1 MAAKLLSVI
10 VPSYNEADNVELFYE
25 ELTKELQYSSYDYE
39 VIYIDDGSSDTTL
52 LELKE
57 LADQHYNVHYLSFT
71 RNFGKEAA
79 ILAGFQHAKGDC
91 AVVIDADLQH
101 PVALLHDLLAGFEEG
116 YDQVIARR
124 NRKGESFPRKL
135 LSTMYYQV
143 MNKFIDVR
151 IQNGVGDFRLLSRRA
166 IDALLILSEG
176 NRFSKGLFSWIG
188 FEQKTV
194 YYNNVIRQN
203 GESKWSLGKLIN
215 YGIDGVVS
223 FNTKPLRMCLYAG
236 FMVLFLSIAYIL
248 YTFVEVLVRGVITP
262 GYFTLITA
270 ILFLGGV
277 QLVSLGVIGE
287 YIGRIYNET
296 KRRPHYLIKDTNI
309 EEKKHYEKNMEA

>member
-1 MAAKLLSVI
+1 MAGKLLSVI
-10 VPSYNEADNVELFYE
+10 VPSFNEAENVKLFYE
-25 ELTKELQYSSYDYE
+25 ELAKELQYSPYDYE
-39 VIYIDDGSSDTTL
+39 VIYVDDGSSDTTL

-57 LADQHYNVHYLSFT
+57 LADMHYNVQYVSFT

-101 PVALLHDLLAGFEEG
+101 PVALLHELLAGFEEG

-124 NRKGESFPRKL
+124 NRKGESLPRKV
-135 LSTMYYQV
+135 LSTMYYKII
-143 MNKFIDVR
+143 NRFIDVR

-194 YYNNVIRQN
+194 YYDNVSRQN
-203 GESKWSLGKLIN
+203 GESKWSFGNLIN
-215 YGIDGVVS
+215 YGIEGIVS
-223 FNTKPLRMCLYAG
+223 FNTRPLRVCLYAG
-236 FMVLFLSIAYIL
+236 FVVLFLSLAYIL

-296 KRRPHYLIKDTNI
+296 KRRPHYLVKDTNI
-309 EEKKHYEKNMEA
+309 EARKSYEKNMEA

>member
-1 MAAKLLSVI
+1 MAGKLLSVI
-10 VPSYNEADNVELFYE
+10 VPSFNEAENVKLFYE
-25 ELTKELQYSSYDYE
+25 ELAKELQYSPYDYE
-39 VIYIDDGSSDTTL
+39 VIYVDDGSSDTTL

-57 LADQHYNVHYLSFT
+57 LADMHYNVQYVSFT

-101 PVALLHDLLAGFEEG
+101 PVALLHELLAGFEEG

-124 NRKGESFPRKL
+124 NRKGESLPRKV
-135 LSTMYYQV
+135 LSTMYYKII
-143 MNKFIDVR
+143 NRFIDVR

-194 YYNNVIRQN
+194 YYDNVCRQN
-203 GESKWSLGKLIN
+203 GESKWSFGKLIN

-223 FNTKPLRMCLYAG
+223 FNTKPLRVCLYAG
-236 FMVLFLSIAYIL
+236 FIVLFLSLAYIL

-296 KRRPHYLIKDTNI
+296 KRRPHYLVKDTNI
-309 EEKKHYEKNMEA
+309 EARKRYEKNMEA

>member
-1 MAAKLLSVI
+1 MAGKLLSVI
-10 VPSYNEADNVELFYE
+10 VPSFNEAENVKLFYE
-25 ELTKELQYSSYDYE
+25 ELAKELQYASYDYE
-39 VIYIDDGSSDTTL
+39 VIYVDDGSSDTTL

-57 LADQHYNVHYLSFT
+57 LADTYYNVQYVSFT

-101 PVALLHDLLAGFEEG
+101 PVALLHELLAGFEEG

-124 NRKGESFPRKL
+124 NRKGESLPRKV
-135 LSTMYYQV
+135 LSTMYYKLI
-143 MNKFIDVR
+143 NRFIDVR

-194 YYNNVIRQN
+194 YYDNICRQN
-203 GESKWSLGKLIN
+203 GESKWSFGKLFD
-215 YGIDGVVS
+215 YGIDGIVS
-223 FNTKPLRMCLYAG
+223 FNTKPLRACLYTG
-236 FMVLFLSIAYIL
+236 FVVLFLSLAYIL
-248 YTFVEVLVRGVITP
+248 YTFVEVLVRGVVTP
-262 GYFTLITA
+262 GYFTMITA

-296 KRRPHYLIKDTNI
+296 KRRPHYLVKDTNI
-309 EEKKHYEKNMEA
+309 EARKRYEKNMEA

>member
-25 ELTKELQYSSYDYE
+25 ELTKELQYSSYNCE
-39 VIYIDDGSSDTTL
+39 VIYVDDGSSDTTL

-101 PVALLHDLLAGFEEG
+101 PVALLHDLLEGFEEG

-124 NRKGESFPRKL
+124 NRKGESIPRKL
-135 LSTMYYQV
+135 LSTLYYQV

-194 YYNNVIRQN
+194 YYDNVTRQN
-203 GESKWSLGKLIN
+203 GESKWSIGKLIN

-223 FNTKPLRMCLYAG
+223 FNTKPLRLCLYAG
-236 FMVLFLSIAYIL
+236 FIVLFLSIAYIL
-248 YTFVEVLVRGVITP
+248 YTFVEVLIRGVITP

-309 EEKKHYEKNMEA
+309 EEMKHYEKNMEA

>member
-1 MAAKLLSVI
+1 MAGKLLSVI
-10 VPSYNEADNVELFYE
+10 VPSFNEAENVKLFYE
-25 ELTKELQYSSYDYE
+25 ELAKELQYSPYDYE
-39 VIYIDDGSSDTTL
+39 VIYVDDGSSDTTL

-57 LADQHYNVHYLSFT
+57 LADMHYNVQYVSFT

-101 PVALLHDLLAGFEEG
+101 PVALLHELLAGFEEG

-124 NRKGESFPRKL
+124 NRKGESLPRKV
-135 LSTMYYQV
+135 LSTMYYKII
-143 MNKFIDVR
+143 NRFIDVR

-194 YYNNVIRQN
+194 YYDNVCRQN
-203 GESKWSLGKLIN
+203 GESKWSFGKLFD
-215 YGIDGVVS
+215 YGIDGIVS
-223 FNTKPLRMCLYAG
+223 FNTKPLRACLYAG
-236 FMVLFLSIAYIL
+236 FVVLFLSLAYIL
-248 YTFVEVLVRGVITP
+248 YTFVEVLVRGVVTP

-296 KRRPHYLIKDTNI
+296 KRRPHYLVKDTNI
-309 EEKKHYEKNMEA
+309 EVRKHYEKNMEA

>member
-1 MAAKLLSVI
+1 MAGKLLSVI
-10 VPSYNEADNVELFYE
+10 VPSFNEAENVKLFYE
-25 ELTKELQYSSYDYE
+25 ELAKELQYSPYDYE
-39 VIYIDDGSSDTTL
+39 VIYVDDGSSDTTL

-57 LADQHYNVHYLSFT
+57 LADMHYNVQYVSFT

-101 PVALLHDLLAGFEEG
+101 PVALLHELLAGFEEG

-124 NRKGESFPRKL
+124 NRKGESLPRKV
-135 LSTMYYQV
+135 LSTMYYKII
-143 MNKFIDVR
+143 NRFIDVR

-194 YYNNVIRQN
+194 YYDNVSRQN
-203 GESKWSLGKLIN
+203 GESKWSFGKLFD
-215 YGIDGVVS
+215 YGIDGIVS
-223 FNTKPLRMCLYAG
+223 FNTKPLRVCLYAG
-236 FMVLFLSIAYIL
+236 FIVLFLSLAYIL

-296 KRRPHYLIKDTNI
+296 KRRPHYLVKDTNI
-309 EEKKHYEKNMEA
+309 EARKSYEKNMEA

>member
-1 MAAKLLSVI
+1 MAGKLLSVI
-10 VPSYNEADNVELFYE
+10 VPSFNEAENVKLFYE
-25 ELTKELQYSSYDYE
+25 ELAKELQYSPYDYE
-39 VIYIDDGSSDTTL
+39 VIYVDDGSSDTTL

-57 LADQHYNVHYLSFT
+57 LADMHYNVQYVSFT

-101 PVALLHDLLAGFEEG
+101 PVALLHELLAGFEEG

-124 NRKGESFPRKL
+124 NRKGESLPRKV
-135 LSTMYYQV
+135 LSTMYYKII
-143 MNKFIDVR
+143 NRFIDVR

-194 YYNNVIRQN
+194 YYDNVSRQN
-203 GESKWSLGKLIN
+203 GESKWSFSNLIN
-215 YGIDGVVS
+215 YGIEGVVS
-223 FNTKPLRMCLYAG
+223 FNTRPLRVCLYAG
-236 FMVLFLSIAYIL
+236 FIVLFLSLAYIL

-296 KRRPHYLIKDTNI
+296 KRRPHYLVKDTNI
-309 EEKKHYEKNMEA
+309 EARKSYEKNMEA

>member
-1 MAAKLLSVI
+1 MAGKLLSVI
-10 VPSYNEADNVELFYE
+10 VPSFNEAENVKLFYE
-25 ELTKELQYSSYDYE
+25 ELAKELQYSPYDYE
-39 VIYIDDGSSDTTL
+39 VIYVDDGSSDTTL

-57 LADQHYNVHYLSFT
+57 LADMHYNVQYVSFT

-124 NRKGESFPRKL
+124 NRKGESLPRKV
-135 LSTMYYQV
+135 LSTMYYKII
-143 MNKFIDVR
+143 NRFIDVR

-194 YYNNVIRQN
+194 YYDNVSRQN
-203 GESKWSLGKLIN
+203 GESKWSFGNLIN
-215 YGIDGVVS
+215 YGIEGIIS
-223 FNTKPLRMCLYAG
+223 FNTKPLRVCLYVG
-236 FMVLFLSIAYIL
+236 FIVLFLSLAYIL

-262 GYFTLITA
+262 GYFTMITA

-296 KRRPHYLIKDTNI
+296 KRRPHYLVKDTNI
-309 EEKKHYEKNMEA
+309 EARKLYEKNMEA

>member
-1 MAAKLLSVI
+1 MAGKLLSVI
-10 VPSYNEADNVELFYE
+10 VPSFNEAENVKLFYE
-25 ELTKELQYSSYDYE
+25 ELAKELQYSSYDYE
-39 VIYIDDGSSDTTL
+39 VIYVDDGSSDTTL

-57 LADQHYNVHYLSFT
+57 LADKHYNVRYLSFT

-101 PVALLHDLLAGFEEG
+101 PVSLLHDLLAGFEEG

-124 NRKGESFPRKL
+124 NRKGESFLRKVV
-135 LSTMYYQV
+135 STMYYKII
-143 MNKFIDVR
+143 NRFIDVR

-194 YYNNVIRQN
+194 YYDNVSRQN
-203 GESKWSLGKLIN
+203 GESKWSFGKLFD
-215 YGIDGVVS
+215 YGIDGIVS
-223 FNTKPLRMCLYAG
+223 FNTKPLRVCLYAG
-236 FMVLFLSIAYIL
+236 FIALVLSLAYIL
-248 YTFVEVLVRGVITP
+248 YTFVEVLIHGVSTP

-296 KRRPHYLIKDTNI
+296 KRRPHYLVKDTNI
-309 EEKKHYEKNMEA
+309 EARKHYEKNMEA

>member
-1 MAAKLLSVI
+1 MAGKLLSVI
-10 VPSYNEADNVELFYE
+10 VPSFNEAENVKLFYE
-25 ELTKELQYSSYDYE
+25 ELAKELQYSPYDYE
-39 VIYIDDGSSDTTL
+39 VIYVDDGSSDTTL

-57 LADQHYNVHYLSFT
+57 LADMHYNVQYVSFT

-101 PVALLHDLLAGFEEG
+101 PVALLHELLAGFEEG

-124 NRKGESFPRKL
+124 NRKGESLPRKV
-135 LSTMYYQV
+135 LSTMYYKII
-143 MNKFIDVR
+143 NRFIDVR
-151 IQNGVGDFRLLSRRA
+151 IQNGVGDFCLLSRRA

-194 YYNNVIRQN
+194 YYDNVSRQN
-203 GESKWSLGKLIN
+203 GESKWSFGNLIN
-215 YGIDGVVS
+215 YGIEGVVS
-223 FNTKPLRMCLYAG
+223 FNTRPLRVCLYAG
-236 FMVLFLSIAYIL
+236 FIVLFLSLAYIL
-248 YTFVEVLVRGVITP
+248 YTFVEVLVRGVMTP

-296 KRRPHYLIKDTNI
+296 KRRPHYLVKDTNI
-309 EEKKHYEKNMEA
+309 EARKSYEKNMEA

>member
-1 MAAKLLSVI
+1 MAGKLLSVI
-10 VPSYNEADNVELFYE
+10 VPSFNEAENVKLFYE
-25 ELTKELQYSSYDYE
+25 ELAKELQYSPYDYE
-39 VIYIDDGSSDTTL
+39 VIYVDDGSSDTTL

-57 LADQHYNVHYLSFT
+57 LADMHYNVQYVSFT

-101 PVALLHDLLAGFEEG
+101 PVALLHELLAGFEEG

-124 NRKGESFPRKL
+124 NRKGESLPRKV
-135 LSTMYYQV
+135 LSTMYYKII
-143 MNKFIDVR
+143 NRFIDVR

-194 YYNNVIRQN
+194 YYDNVSRQN
-203 GESKWSLGKLIN
+203 GESKWSFGNLIN
-215 YGIDGVVS
+215 YGIEGIVS
-223 FNTKPLRMCLYAG
+223 FNTRPLRVCLYAG
-236 FMVLFLSIAYIL
+236 FIVLFLSLAYIL

-296 KRRPHYLIKDTNI
+296 KRRPHYLVKDTNI
-309 EEKKHYEKNMEA
+309 EAKKHYEKNMEA